1 MNSYS
6 DCLSQPMR
14 RINSSRMR
22 LDRLLATEIWL
33 LKVRNAF
40 ASAGWRSIV
49 PSAFIPPGDSPS
61 RWRDKTKSRPFGKAL
76 TASRTSPVHSAG
88 STGDIRGL
96 VMSVGA
102 QIPIELLM
110 HVQDDLLLI
119 LREPG
124 VLESVRVHAF
134 LHARNIAEVLPR
146 YEQHL
151 LGILQIRHRLH
162 GRSRRLD
169 RGGQRTGGE
178 DLEGAAVGVGP
189 IRPHAIDH

>member
-6 DCLSQPMR
+6 DCLSQPIL
-14 RINSSRMR
+14 RINSSRIR

-40 ASAGWRSIV
+40 ANAGWRSIV
-49 PSAFIPPGDSPS
+49 PSAFMPPGDSPS

-76 TASRTSPVHSAG
+76 TASRISPVHSAG
-88 STGDIRGL
+88 STGERRGF
-96 VMSVGA
+96 VISVGA

-110 HVQDDLLLI
+110 HVQDDLLLV

-146 YEQHL
+146 NEQNL
-151 LGILQIRHRLH
+151 LGVLKIRHRLH
-162 GRSRRLD
+162 GRSRGLD
-169 RGGQRTGGE
+169 RGGQRPGGE
-178 DLEGAAVGVGP
+178 NLECAAVGVGP
-189 IRPHAIDH
+189 IRPHAV